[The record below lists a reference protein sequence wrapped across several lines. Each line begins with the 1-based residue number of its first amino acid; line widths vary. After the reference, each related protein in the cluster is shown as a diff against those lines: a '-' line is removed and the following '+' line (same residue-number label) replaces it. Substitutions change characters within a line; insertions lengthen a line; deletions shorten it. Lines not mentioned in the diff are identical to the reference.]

1 MAEPNNILEE
11 PRGSTEPRL
20 KNTGLTRQRIHQL
33 FVFSFEQV
41 MALLPVYLLQICY
54 GMNTGY
60 PAIMTPQLREDCSE
74 FEITEDQESWIGK
87 MLFSHNKEFKMK
99 RTRRKTKTQIT
110 NQGTK

>member
-1 MAEPNNILEE
+1 
-11 PRGSTEPRL
+11 
-20 KNTGLTRQRIHQL
+20 
-33 FVFSFEQV
+33 

-87 MLFSHNKEFKMK
+87 MFFF
-99 RTRRKTKTQIT
+99 
-110 NQGTK
+110 